1 MMGLLSGFVKYIK
14 NSRAIRIILA
24 IETILF
30 IISVCILIRPMY
42 STTLSPED
50 FTIKTED
57 EVGHVISNAVDVPC
71 GSYYVKLHY
80 SGATKKDSYSLCSDY
95 NTYPVLATHT
105 LWGLDEG
112 EDITTELYF
121 LSYLKVD
128 GLYVDFA
135 HTKNSGLEVTGV
147 EITENHDFR
156 YILMFSV
163 VCISVILNLYLFWYH
178 NADRNKRAV
187 SVGLI
192 ALTVFSSAPLVGFY
206 ITYGHDL
213 EFHLNRLAALARS
226 IRNQLPVR
234 IPGFWNNGYGY
245 AASIFY
251 NDLFLY
257 FPMALRVIGFS
268 LQTCYKMYVVLVN
281 LATCLIAY
289 YSFKRIGGSGRIAM
303 IVTWMYALSPYRI
316 SCIYTRASVGEY
328 TALAF
333 YPLIVYGLYRIYK
346 TDAVSSDKPVK
357 ERIFTE
363 FNTVLPMLLGVSGI
377 VSCHV
382 LSCIMAA
389 MFIAIAC
396 IVFYRLTFTLRCIK
410 RLISVV
416 AGTILLNAW
425 YIIPFLDYY
434 RDKYMVS
441 EIDNLGDFGAKGAY
455 LWQLLALFPNG
466 DGKAYCLSVT
476 GDYYHTN
483 EMSYALGLC
492 FVLVVMIVLVL
503 FIYGM
508 GDFKHVRLLRF
519 STGCAIVTA
528 LMVFYLFPWD
538 FFQQLHSAFAIL
550 IESIQFPWRFLGMF
564 TLFASLSS
572 LLLLIYVKDSMEKYF
587 VPLTIV
593 LLMMTLVSATYY
605 MDTYMQRS
613 ELIDYRTEGELDS
626 TYIGMGEEYLPAG
639 TDSEIFD
646 DLYETVYPGKGVK
659 VSSAIH
665 EKDRVTFDC
674 SNGADAGY
682 VDVSLLYYRYYHA
695 YDVSTHEE
703 FPITMNDNKCIRVAV
718 PGNYNGTM
726 NVGFKEPLSWRISEF
741 ITLICALGILVV
753 YYQIRRFG
761 YDKEIS

>member
-1 MMGLLSGFVKYIK
+1 MIRLLSGFVKYIK
-14 NSRAIRIILA
+14 DSRVIRIVLA
-24 IETILF
+24 IEAILF
-30 IISVCILIRPMY
+30 IVSVYILLRPMY
-42 STTLSPED
+42 SCSLSPED
-50 FTIKTED
+50 FTTKTED
-57 EVGHVISNAVDVPC
+57 EVAHIITNAVNVPC
-71 GSYYVKLHY
+71 GSYYIKLHY
-80 SGATKKDSYSLCSDY
+80 NDASKNDTYSLCSDY

-112 EDITTELYF
+112 EDITTELSF

-128 GLYVDFA
+128 GLYVDFT
-135 HTKNSGLEVTGV
+135 HVKNSRLDVMGV
-147 EITENHDFR
+147 DITENHDFR

-163 VCISVILNLYLFWYH
+163 ICISIILNLYLFWYH
-178 NADRNKRAV
+178 NADRNMRAV

-192 ALTVFSSAPLVGFY
+192 ALTVFSSAPLIGFY

-213 EFHLNRLAALARS
+213 EFHLNRLAAITRS
-226 IRNQLPVR
+226 IRNQFPVR

-257 FPMALRVIGFS
+257 FPVALRVIGFS

-281 LATCLIAY
+281 LATCCIAY

-303 IVTWMYALSPYRI
+303 IVTWLYVLSPYRV
-316 SCIYTRASVGEY
+316 SCVYTRASVGEY

-346 TDAVSSDKPVK
+346 KEAVPSDRPVK
-357 ERIFTE
+357 EKILSE
-363 FNTVLPMLLGVSGI
+363 FSTVLPMLLGVSGI

-389 MFIAIAC
+389 MFIAVAC
-396 IVFYRLTFTLRCIK
+396 IVFYRQTFTLRCIK
-410 RLISVV
+410 RLLSVV
-416 AGTILLNAW
+416 IGTLFLNAW
-425 YIIPFLDYY
+425 YIVPFLDYY

-483 EMSYALGLC
+483 EMSYALGLY
-492 FVLVVMIVLVL
+492 FVLVIMIVLVL

-508 GDFKHVRLLRF
+508 REFKYARLLRF
-519 STGCAIVTA
+519 TTGCAMVTA

-538 FFQQLHSAFAIL
+538 FFQQLHSVFAIL

-564 TLFASLSS
+564 TLFASIST
-572 LLLLIYVKDSMEKYF
+572 LLLLIYMKDSMERYYI
-587 VPLTIV
+587 PLAIALL
-593 LLMMTLVSATYY
+593 LLMITSTSYY

-639 TDSEIFD
+639 TDSDIFD
-646 DLYETVYPGKGVK
+646 ELYETVYPGKGVE
-659 VSSAIH
+659 VSSAVR
-665 EKDRVTFDC
+665 EKDKVRFDC
-674 SNGADAGY
+674 TNGAEEGF

-695 YDVSTHEE
+695 FDVNTHEE
-703 FPITMNDNKCIRVAV
+703 FPVIMNDDKCIRVTV
-718 PGNYNGTM
+718 PGNYKGTVS
-726 NVGFKEPLSWRISEF
+726 VGFREPLSWRISEF
-741 ITLICALGILVV
+741 ITLLCALGISVL
-753 YYQIRRFG
+753 YYYIRRSG
-761 YDKEIS
+761 YEKGIS